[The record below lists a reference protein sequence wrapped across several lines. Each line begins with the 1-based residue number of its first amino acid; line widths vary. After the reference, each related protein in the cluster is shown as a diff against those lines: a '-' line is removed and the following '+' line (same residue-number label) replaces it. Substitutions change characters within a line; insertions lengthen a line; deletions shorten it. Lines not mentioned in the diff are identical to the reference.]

1 MMLTPLTVHLNR
13 AEMSSSAFLGQPP
26 ANQDDFWTIKGM
38 YRAAYAFDKD
48 PSKGYLFVPKR
59 PTHYEYNDKQA
70 GIIAGMSVAIAIMFL
85 TTVLRLA
92 LRQFKTGVRWGADDW
107 VLIPGAIAMV
117 THGGGGKHTWDVTY
131 AEYYIFNK
139 LAIVC
144 KIIFFTTVGIIKI
157 SICLFL
163 RRISEATSKY
173 PRLANDFF
181 LFLLVGY
188 TLLALFWSCFQCSPA
203 PAMWDKIYSGQLA
216 KPAKCWS
223 TLVVANALSI
233 IHVVMD
239 FVLLLTPIVV
249 LWKVRL
255 NKGTKIRLFIVFSMG
270 SLSCV
275 ASVLRELAQ
284 KSISKDIT
292 YGYTSLLAWTV
303 VDLTLAVVVASL
315 PVISALIPKAW
326 GEITQSSRIRRTTL
340 GQGTSKGTQGQSVI
354 GRGRRNT
361 IDSESDGI
369 LREDHIELSFARNS
383 KRAEPREV
391 SQASSFGSHKTGHAI

>member
-1 MMLTPLTVHLNR
+1 
-13 AEMSSSAFLGQPP
+13 MSSSACLGQPP
-26 ANQDDFWTIKGM
+26 ATQDDFWIVKGM
-38 YRAAYAFDKD
+38 YRAAYSFNKD
-48 PSKGYLFVPKR
+48 PSVGYLFVPKK
-59 PTHYEYNDKQA
+59 PDNYEYNDKQA
-70 GIIAGMSVAIAIMFL
+70 GIILGMAVAIAIMFL
-85 TTVLRLA
+85 TTALRLA
-92 LRQFKTGVRWGADDW
+92 LRQFKTGVRFGADDW
-107 VLIPGAIAMV
+107 ILIPAVIMAILYPILQIVMV
-117 THGGGGKHTWDVTY
+117 TRGGGGRHTWDVTY
-131 AEYYIFNK
+131 AEYYTFNK

-173 PRLANDFF
+173 PRMANDFF
-181 LFLLVGY
+181 LFLLISY

-203 PAMWDKIYSGQLA
+203 PAMWDKIYSGKLA
-216 KPAKCWS
+216 QPAKCWS
-223 TLVVANALSI
+223 TLVVANALSV

-255 NKGTKIRLFIVFSMG
+255 NKTTKIRLFIVFSMG

-303 VDLTLAVVVASL
+303 VDLTLEVVVASL

-326 GEITQSSRIRRTTL
+326 GEITHSSRVRRTTL
-340 GQGTSKGTQGQSVI
+340 GQDTTRGTQRQSVT
-354 GRGRRNT
+354 GRARRNS
-361 IDSESDGI
+361 IDSEDGI
-369 LREDHIELSFARNS
+369 LREDRIELSFARNS
-383 KRAEPREV
+383 KQVEPRDH
-391 SQASSFGSHKTGHAI
+391 SQASSFEDRHIAQTV

>member
-1 MMLTPLTVHLNR
+1 MPN
-13 AEMSSSAFLGQPP
+13 SALLRQPP
-26 ANQDDFWTIKGM
+26 ANEDDLFIIKGM

-48 PSKGYLFVPKR
+48 ASKGYLFVPKK
-59 PTHYEYNDKQA
+59 PEDYEYNDKQA
-70 GIIAGMSVAIAIMFL
+70 SIVVGLVMAIVIMLF
-85 TTVLRLA
+85 TTVLRLT
-92 LRQFKTGVRWGADDW
+92 LRRFRTGVRWGADDW
-107 VLIPGAIAMV
+107 ILIPGVIMAMLYPILQIAMV
-117 THGGGGKHTWDVTY
+117 AHGGGGKHTWDVTY

-173 PRLANDFF
+173 PKIANDIF
-181 LFLLVGY
+181 LFLLIAY

-203 PAMWDKIYSGQLA
+203 PAMWDKIYSGKLA
-216 KPAKCWS
+216 QPAKCWS
-223 TLVVANALSI
+223 TLVVANTLSV

-239 FVLLLTPIVV
+239 FVLLLTPILV
-249 LWKVRL
+249 LWNVRL
-255 NKGTKIRLFIVFSMG
+255 NKKTKIRLFIVFSMG

-315 PVISALIPKAW
+315 PVISTLIPKAW
-326 GEITQSSRIRRTTL
+326 GEITHSSRIRRTTL
-340 GQGTSKGTQGQSVI
+340 GQATSKGTQGQSII
-354 GRGRRNT
+354 GRARRNT
-361 IDSESDGI
+361 IDSEEDGI
-369 LREDHIELSFARNS
+369 LREDRIELTYARNS
-383 KRAEPREV
+383 KRLEPRDA
-391 SQASSFGSHKTGHAI
+391 SQTSLYASPHARHAI

>member
-1 MMLTPLTVHLNR
+1 
-13 AEMSSSAFLGQPP
+13 MSSSAFLGQPP

-107 VLIPGAIAMV
+107 VLIPGVIMAILYPALQIAMV

-203 PAMWDKIYSGQLA
+203 PAMWDKIHSGQLA
-216 KPAKCWS
+216 RPAKCWS

-383 KRAEPREV
+383 KRASPREV
-391 SQASSFGSHKTGHAI
+391 SQASSFGSHKTGHAM

>member
-1 MMLTPLTVHLNR
+1 
-13 AEMSSSAFLGQPP
+13 MSRSAYLGQPP
-26 ANQDDFWTIKGM
+26 ATQDDFWIINGM
-38 YRAAYAFDKD
+38 YRAAYSFNKD
-48 PSKGYLFVPKR
+48 PSKGYLFVPKK
-59 PTHYEYNDKQA
+59 PDHYEYDDKQA
-70 GIIAGMSVAIAIMFL
+70 GIILGMAVAIAIMFL
-85 TTVLRLA
+85 TTALRLA
-92 LRQFKTGVRWGADDW
+92 LRQFKTGVRFGADDW
-107 VLIPGAIAMV
+107 ILMPAVIMAILYPILQIAMV
-117 THGGGGKHTWDVTY
+117 TRGGGGKHTWDVTY

-173 PRLANDFF
+173 PRIANEVF
-181 LFLLVGY
+181 LFLLISY

-216 KPAKCWS
+216 QPAKCWS
-223 TLVVANALSI
+223 TLVVANALSV

-255 NKGTKIRLFIVFSMG
+255 NKNTKIRLFIVFSMG

-326 GEITQSSRIRRTTL
+326 GEITHSSRVRRTTL
-340 GQGTSKGTQGQSVI
+340 GQDTTRGTQRQSVT
-354 GRGRRNT
+354 GRARRSS
-361 IDSESDGI
+361 IDSEEDGI
-369 LREDHIELSFARNS
+369 LREDRIELSFARNS
-383 KRAEPREV
+383 KQVEPRGH
-391 SQASSFGSHKTGHAI
+391 SQASSFENRQTAQAV

>member
-1 MMLTPLTVHLNR
+1 
-13 AEMSSSAFLGQPP
+13 MSSSAFLGQPP
-26 ANQDDFWTIKGM
+26 ADQDDFYIIKGM
-38 YRAAYAFDKD
+38 YRAAYAFNKD
-48 PSKGYLFVPKR
+48 PSKGYLFVPRK
-59 PTHYEYNDKQA
+59 PENYEYNDKQA
-70 GIIAGMSVAIAIMFL
+70 SIIVGMALAIVIMMF
-85 TTVLRLA
+85 TTALRLT
-92 LRQFKTGVRWGADDW
+92 LRRFKTGVRWGADDW
-107 VLIPGAIAMV
+107 ILIPAAIMAMLYPILQIAMV
-117 THGGGGKHTWDVTY
+117 VRGGGGKHTWDVTY
-131 AEYYIFNK
+131 AEYYTFNK

-173 PRLANDFF
+173 PRIANDIF
-181 LFLLVGY
+181 LFLLISY

-203 PAMWDKIYSGQLA
+203 PAMWDKIYSGKLVQ
-216 KPAKCWS
+216 PAKCWS
-223 TLVVANALSI
+223 TLVVANTLSV

-249 LWKVRL
+249 LWKVQL
-255 NKGTKIRLFIVFSMG
+255 NKKTKIRLFIVFSMG

-315 PVISALIPKAW
+315 PVISTLIPKAW
-326 GEITQSSRIRRTTL
+326 SDITHSSRIRRTTF
-340 GQGTSKGTQGQSVI
+340 GEATSKATHNQSVI
-354 GRGRRNT
+354 GRARRNT
-361 IDSESDGI
+361 IDSEEDGI
-369 LREDHIELSFARNS
+369 LREDRIELSYARNS
-383 KRAEPREV
+383 KRFQPREN
-391 SQASSFGSHKTGHAI
+391 SQTSLYASHHAE